1 MNPAKIFIPDKYNNQ
16 MELKKIKR
24 KMCFTKELME
34 LRSWSFS
41 EEEVSSCSNI
51 PSAAEMLVVWHKAMP
66 TYREG
71 GTVYM

>member
-1 MNPAKIFIPDKYNNQ
+1 

-24 KMCFTKELME
+24 KMCFTKELLE
-34 LRSWSFS
+34 LGSWSFS

-51 PSAAEMLVVWHKAMP
+51 TAVVEMLIVWHKEMP

-71 GTVYM
+71 GAVYI